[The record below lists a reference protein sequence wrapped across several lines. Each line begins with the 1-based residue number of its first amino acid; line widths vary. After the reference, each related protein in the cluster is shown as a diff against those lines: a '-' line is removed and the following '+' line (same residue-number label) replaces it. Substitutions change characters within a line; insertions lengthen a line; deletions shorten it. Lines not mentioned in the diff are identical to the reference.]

1 MDETISPSSLRDFE
15 IIKQIG
21 KGSFG
26 TVFKVRRK
34 SDNTIYAMK
43 SINISQMD
51 KKTLTNTLNEL
62 RILCSLDHP
71 NVVAYKDA
79 FIEKD
84 GRELCV
90 IMEFV
95 GGGDLSVKVTECK
108 KKRFFINED
117 TIWKYIYQILMGLK
131 ALHSMKIIHRDIKS
145 ANLFLSEDFETIKL
159 GDLNVAKI
167 AKNDMASTQI
177 GTPYYLAPE
186 IWENKLYDYRCDIFS
201 LGCVIYEMA
210 SLRVPFEAMSIQDLY
225 KKITKGMINR
235 IPSQYSE
242 ELYNCIK
249 LFLTKDPKNRPN
261 VTDALNMPI
270 LRQKFDSYKPL
281 DIVKDKRDVDKLLET
296 IVVPRHLG
304 QLKNKL
310 PKKKYR
316 AQSCRSIRQP
326 DADEKVGNK
335 EPSYVDRLI
344 SKINENKINV
354 QKIPDNKAHEG
365 LPDKYVNYISEKNE
379 QNNVN
384 SSRRLPPV
392 KVARN
397 PPPVKPPVAIKNPVI
412 NPVYVANRQE
422 RHNED
427 RSDNPRQRNESPKV
441 MQYKE
446 YLKQINDNVR
456 ISRENLDRY
465 GKDNRFNAKGGRQR
479 VSSADPVARQK
490 NAYQVNYR
498 PLWWA

>member
-15 IIKQIG
+15 VIKQIG
-21 KGSFG
+21 KGSYG
-26 TVFKVRRK
+26 TVFKVRRR

-43 SINISQMD
+43 TINISQMD

-95 GGGDLSVKVTECK
+95 GGGDLSEKITEFK
-108 KKRFFINED
+108 KKSFFFSEEV
-117 TIWKYIYQILMGLK
+117 IWKYTFQILLGLK
-131 ALHSMKIIHRDIKS
+131 ALHDMKIIHRDIKS
-145 ANLFLSEDFETIKL
+145 ANLFLSDDYETIKL

-167 AKNDMASTQI
+167 LKNDLASTQI

-201 LGCVIYEMA
+201 LGCVMYEMG
-210 SLRVPFEAMSIQDLY
+210 SLKVPFEAMSIQDLY
-225 KKITKGMINR
+225 KKITKGIVNR
-235 IPSQYSE
+235 IPPRYSD

-261 VTDALNMPI
+261 VAAALSMPVFK
-270 LRQKFDSYKPL
+270 QKMNNYNDFD
-281 DIVKDKRDVDKLLET
+281 VKRDKQVVDQLMGT
-296 IVVPRHLG
+296 IIVPRHLG
-304 QLKNKL
+304 QLKNQL

-316 AQSCRSIRQP
+316 AQSCRSVPKPTAENPSTKQEPSEIDKLIARI
-326 DADEKVGNK
+326 KGNK
-335 EPSYVDRLI
+335 ENARKSVER
-344 SKINENKINV
+344 KIIDVTPHN
-354 QKIPDNKAHEG
+354 
-365 LPDKYVNYISEKNE
+365 YVNYISDKNE
-379 QNNVN
+379 PTSANKTKKLPPVRISKNLPPIKGPTLSKNNNVAVNNNVN
-384 SSRRLPPV
+384 RRD
-392 KVARN
+392 RYN
-397 PPPVKPPVAIKNPVI
+397 EDI
-412 NPVYVANRQE
+412 QE
-422 RHNED
+422 RN
-427 RSDNPRQRNESPKV
+427 RSRNESPKV
-441 MQYKE
+441 VQYKE

-456 ISRENLDRY
+456 ASRENLERY
-465 GKDNRFNAKGGRQR
+465 GKDNRFNNNKCKARN
-479 VSSADPVARQK
+479 SSADPIAR
-490 NAYQVNYR
+490 NRNPYDVNYR